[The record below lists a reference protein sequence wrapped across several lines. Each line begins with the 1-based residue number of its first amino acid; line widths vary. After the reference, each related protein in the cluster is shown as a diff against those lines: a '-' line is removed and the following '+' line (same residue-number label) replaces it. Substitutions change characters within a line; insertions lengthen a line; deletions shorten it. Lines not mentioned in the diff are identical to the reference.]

1 MSTEEPTMI
10 ELTPEQAAALEE
22 QKAPLHLTDPRTREV
37 YVLIR
42 KEVYDLYC
50 SVVGR
55 KGKGWDNE
63 ADDDLIRKDA

>member
-1 MSTEEPTMI
+1 MPIEEPTVI

-22 QKAPLHLTDPRTREV
+22 QTAPLHLTNPRTREV

-42 KEVYDLYC
+42 KDVYDLTC

-55 KGKGWDNE
+55 TGKGWDNK